1 MQQHAFRQCVRGNL
15 RALIVTLAA
24 LVLMSVELPA
34 GETHLKRPMEIPK
47 SAHAAV
53 RGNPRGSTLILD
65 ADFKGSA
72 AIVADGASDLIIEG
86 FTIRGNRT
94 DLKSDWYLP
103 PGETPFAD
111 YFSDNGIVVRNS
123 SGVAIRNVTMT
134 GIRAFPVIVSAS
146 SDVMIDGVRIKD
158 SGTLNRAGRNNT
170 SGGIL
175 LEQGVARFEVL
186 RCSVSRITGNAIWTH
201 SYSSS
206 PRSSDG
212 SIHDNTISRV
222 ARDAI
227 QVGHATKVRV
237 ENNTGSELGYP
248 AEYVDVES
256 QAVAVALDTSGNVD
270 LSLYA
275 GNRFTDVNGQCIDLD
290 GFHDGS
296 VLDNT
301 CLDRKPLEDYPWLH
315 AGIVFGNNN
324 PSVESANVIVKGNDI
339 EGFAYG
345 GVFLIGLG
353 NRIEDNRFTDMNRAH
368 CGIIPVP
375 ARCAYALDQPDM
387 LRAGVSLANNGGRPA
402 VTKRNVIRG
411 TTMTGF
417 GMKEHC
423 VAAAPGVSLAEN
435 IIEANRC
442 GP

>member
-1 MQQHAFRQCVRGNL
+1 
-15 RALIVTLAA
+15 LAA

-387 LRAGVSLANNGGRPA
+387 LRAGVYLANNGGRPA

-411 TTMTGF
+411 NTITGF

>member
-1 MQQHAFRQCVRGNL
+1 M
-15 RALIVTLAA
+15 IVTLAA
-24 LVLMSVELPA
+24 LILLGVELPA
-34 GETHLKRPMEIPK
+34 GETHLKRPMEVPK
-47 SAHAAV
+47 GAHAMV
-53 RGNPRGSTLILD
+53 RGNPKGSTLILD
-65 ADFKGSA
+65 PDFKGSA
-72 AIVADGASDLIIEG
+72 AIVAEGASDLTIEG

-94 DLKSDWYLP
+94 ELKSDWYLP

-111 YFSDNGIVVRNS
+111 YFSDNGIVVRKS
-123 SGVAIRNVTMT
+123 AGVTIRNVTMT
-134 GIRAFPVIVSAS
+134 GIRAFPLIVNAS
-146 SDVMIDGVRIKD
+146 SDVTIEGVRIED
-158 SGTLNRAGRNNT
+158 SGTLNQAARNNT

-175 LEQGVARFEVL
+175 LEQGVSRFEVS
-186 RCSVSRITGNAIWTH
+186 RCFLSRITGNAIWTH
-201 SYSSS
+201 SYSNA

-227 QVGHATKVRV
+227 QVGHATRVRV
-237 ENNTGSELGYP
+237 ENNAGSELGYP

-256 QAVAVALDTSGNVD
+256 QAVAVALDTAGNVD
-270 LSLYA
+270 HSVYA

-296 VLDNT
+296 VLNNA
-301 CLDRKPLEDYPWLH
+301 CLNRKPLKDYPWLH

-324 PSVESANVIVKGNDI
+324 PSVESTGVVVKGNDI

-345 GVFLIGLG
+345 AVFLIGLG
-353 NRIEDNRFTDMNRAH
+353 NRIEDNQFLDMNRAH
-368 CGIIPVP
+368 CGVIPVP
-375 ARCAYALDQPDM
+375 SRCAYALDQPDM
-387 LRAGVSLANNGGRPA
+387 LRAGVYLANNGGRPA

-411 TTMTGF
+411 NTITGF

-435 IIEANRC
+435 TIEANRC